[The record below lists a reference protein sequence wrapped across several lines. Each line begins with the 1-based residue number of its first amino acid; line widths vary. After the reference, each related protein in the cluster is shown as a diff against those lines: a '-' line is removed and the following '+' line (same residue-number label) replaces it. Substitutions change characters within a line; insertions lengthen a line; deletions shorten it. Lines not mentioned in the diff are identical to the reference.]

1 MIVQNMEIMLTM
13 KNIQQTI
20 GQMQSPLGRDNKN
33 PGRSCRDIYL
43 AAIANGESPKQ
54 GQDIRWVDPNGG
66 SREDAIEV
74 ICKFDTQETCV
85 VPSVSTI
92 LNGTHGSGRSGH
104 RYHGDISRGE
114 PVSYLPPAD
123 TRKAHADY
131 MSQLTFLR
139 LLSSYATQ
147 RVEVSCLKNAITEGK
162 AMKLRGT
169 GDAVYTVNSYN
180 VIEDNC
186 SDSSDEWGRAIV
198 EVSTSRVARLP
209 LTDIAVYHGQADDA
223 QYGAKFGA
231 VCFK

>member
-1 MIVQNMEIMLTM
+1 MLTM

-20 GQMQSPLGRDNKN
+20 GQMQSPLGRDRKN

-54 GQDIRWVDPNGG
+54 GQDARWVDPNGG

-92 LNGTHGSGRSGH
+92 VNGTHGSGRSGH
-104 RYHGDISRGE
+104 RYHGDIARGE
-114 PVSYLPPAD
+114 PVSYLPPAES
-123 TRKAHADY
+123 RKAHADY
-131 MSQLTFLR
+131 LSQLTFLR

-147 RVEVSCLKNAITEGK
+147 RVEVSCFNNMITEGK

-169 GDAVYTVNSYN
+169 GDAVYTINSYN

-186 SDSSDEWGRAIV
+186 SDEGSEWGRAIV
-198 EVSTSRVARLP
+198 EVTTSRVARLP
-209 LTDIAVYHGQADDA
+209 LTDISVYHGQSDDA
-223 QYGAKFGA
+223 QYGARFHP